1 MTRLGVDR
9 ALVAGEWVAG
19 DADVDAGVVVSV
31 GLEPKGRS
39 GLVAVPGFV
48 DLQVNGTDCVDLR
61 ESGPDGFERVA
72 AALARTGTTAFQ
84 PTCYSTDPA
93 GYLRFLGVVREVRA
107 KQGDAGSAGGARVL
121 RAHLEGPFLAQRWC
135 GAHDPAL
142 LIPPDAELV
151 ESLVATGAVGFATLA
166 PELPGAFDVIGRFL
180 DAGVVVSVG
189 HSDAT
194 AAQMLAAVDA
204 GATSIT
210 HCWNAHRRMTSRDPG
225 PAAVALTDQRVTVG
239 LVGDLQHVAPEMVR
253 LAFAAAPGRIALVTD
268 SIAASPPVRVEGGR
282 ASLPDGTLAGAV
294 TPIDEVVRVLVDAGI
309 PLGDV
314 LVAASATPARLLGRD
329 ASLRPGAAADVAVLD
344 EALEVTRTIVGGVE
358 VWSS

>member
-9 ALVAGEWVAG
+9 ALVAGEWVSG
-19 DADVDAGVVVSV
+19 DVDVDAGVVVSV
-31 GLEPKGRS
+31 GLGTKGRS

-48 DLQVNGTDCVDLR
+48 DLQVNGTAGVDLR
-61 ESGPDGFERVA
+61 DSGPDGFEHVA

-93 GYLRFLGVVREVRA
+93 GYLRFLGVVAQVRA
-107 KQGDAGSAGGARVL
+107 AQGNGPGPGAARVL
-121 RAHLEGPFLAQRWC
+121 RAHLEGPFLARSWC

-142 LIPPDAELV
+142 LIPPDVSLV
-151 ESLVATGAVGFATLA
+151 ESLVATGEVGFVTLA
-166 PELPGAFDVIGRFL
+166 PELPGAFDAIRGFR

-204 GATSIT
+204 GAASLT

-225 PAAVALTDQRVTVG
+225 PAAVALTDERVIVG
-239 LVGDLQHVAPEMVR
+239 LIGDLHHVAPEMVR

-268 SIAASPPVRVEGGR
+268 SIAAVPPVRVEATR

-294 TPIDEVVRVLVDAGI
+294 TPIDEVVRLLVDAGAS
-309 PLGDV
+309 LRDV

-329 ASLRPGAAADVAVLD
+329 ASLRPGAAADIVVLD
-344 EALEVTRTIVGGVE
+344 GALEVSRTIVGGVE